1 MTAVPPPWADALLR
15 VVLKRGDRDSVSGD
29 LLEQYRDSI
38 EPSHGRA
45 RANRWYV
52 GQVFGYVWRDA
63 WVWAALFAAACIV
76 RTAMDWFDPPVDFFA
91 RSSASTSVG
100 VGILFLAGASAAWRS
115 GSFIAG
121 TIAGVATAL
130 LAAFVSIAGA
140 ALLLAVWHD
149 PDTLAAIRGSGGVG
163 EVFTMPVA
171 MMLPGLLLGT
181 IGGTV
186 GAAIRR
192 LRPS

>member
-1 MTAVPPPWADALLR
+1 MTAMPPPWAETLLR
-15 VVLKRGDRDSVSGD
+15 VVLKRSDRDSVSGD

-52 GQVFGYVWRDA
+52 RQVVGYVWRDA
-63 WVWAALFAAACIV
+63 RVWAALFAAACIV
-76 RTAMDWFDPPVDFFA
+76 RTAMDWFDPPVDFSA
-91 RSSASTSVG
+91 RSSASTSIG
-100 VGILFLAGASAAWRS
+100 VGILFLAGAWAARRS
-115 GSFIAG
+115 GSVMAG
-121 TIAGVATAL
+121 TVAGVATAL

-149 PDTLAAIRGSGGVG
+149 PETLAAIRGSGGVG

-171 MMLPGLLLGT
+171 MVLPGLLLGT
-181 IGGTV
+181 IGGSV
-186 GAAIRR
+186 GAAIAR

>member
-1 MTAVPPPWADALLR
+1 MTAMPPAWADALLR

-29 LLEQYRDSI
+29 LLEQYRDNI

-45 RANRWYV
+45 RADRWYV
-52 GQVFGYVWRDA
+52 RQVLGYVWRDA

-76 RTAMDWFDPPVDFFA
+76 RTALDWFDPPVDFSA

-100 VGILFLAGASAAWRS
+100 VGILFLAGAWAAWRS
-115 GSFIAG
+115 GSFMAG
-121 TIAGVATAL
+121 TVAGVATAL

-149 PDTLAAIRGSGGVG
+149 PETLAAIRGSGGFG
-163 EVFTMPVA
+163 EVFTMPVV
-171 MMLPGLLLGT
+171 MVFPGLLLGT
-181 IGGTV
+181 MGGTV
-186 GAAIRR
+186 GAAMGR